1 MEAFH
6 HWVFGLDG
14 PAGLHLMAVLVPEA
28 VEAVAIEAAGTNYYV
43 HYHLNHDF
51 FH

>member
-1 MEAFH
+1 
-6 HWVFGLDG
+6 
-14 PAGLHLMAVLVPEA
+14 MAVLVPEA
-28 VEAVAIEAAGTNYYV
+28 VEAVVVIEAAGTNYYV